1 VIREEVSSQ
10 DNPENIGDAD
20 HTDTENVDNE
30 REVFIVKSE
39 ENLLDTSI
47 Y

>member
-1 VIREEVSSQ
+1 MIRKEVSSQ

-20 HTDTENVDNE
+20 HADSENGE
-30 REVFIVKSE
+30 REVFIVNSE